1 LDGCRDA
8 DGVVIALMEAP
19 GLAVVAVR
27 QGSCPSATANP
38 LRTDVPIAPTYHG
51 STSNLPYLAF
61 HIVHDLVAL
70 GLEHGETGCILRQR
84 KYHMAAAVLSP
95 FPGPIR
101 LWISKAESRKSVP
114 CGPSG
119 GAAQVQARETAN
131 PDGRHKEADKTV
143 PSPYWHSLGVER
155 CSGTEQHRF
164 GLNQYL
170 QHLLCSTVAHF
181 DPADSRLTL
190 LKKRVSDRQQLA
202 NRIEWPLRLDGWTT
216 ARAQE
221 VGDQHRRTSRS
232 PSVSRDPCTTCS
244 NSLAPPPNMD
254 SMSTPPTSPMSGH
267 PHRASIASALRT
279 PRSSSRLSLGGRRGS
294 SRASDEDSK
303 TAVKVAVRV
312 RPPLQS
318 SDPGYDLIPQ
328 RFRASTCDVSSATN
342 LAIQSTQGKKLFVFD
357 RVFGEET
364 TQQGVWEYVSGSVDS
379 FIQGYNVSILAY
391 GQSGAGKSYTMGTAD
406 SEGAFDPVHA
416 GIVPRAAAAL
426 FEKLNATPT
435 SSAPLTPSKS
445 GLRSPARY
453 SVSAVSSLS
462 NLHRQTCSDKS
473 WTLTATYAEI
483 YNEQLRDLLVPST
496 VPEADRPQVSIRED
510 TKGRILLI
518 GLVQKPINSADD
530 LLEALSFGSNIR
542 QTDSTAIN
550 AKSSRSHAILSLNLT
565 LKKGPSVNRRAS
577 VQVDNS
583 TSNDAVVTTESKL
596 HFVDLA
602 GSERLKN
609 TGAQGDRAKEG
620 ISINAGLASLGKVIS
635 QLSTAKQG
643 GYISYRDSRLTR
655 ILQDSLGGTA
665 ITYMVACVNPAEFH
679 LSETLNTVT
688 YAQRA
693 RAIQSKPE
701 IQQTTEEADKASIIA
716 RLQAEVAFLR
726 EQVNK
731 NNEKGE
737 QRILAAGDHKERRE
751 SELQDQLMD
760 MQESYNALSGR
771 HAKLISE
778 ISKAK
783 ESSHEDTPTLRDAV
797 GESAM
802 ERLKRSNS
810 FAEAVEQV
818 VMEYEKTIQSLEASL
833 SNTRST
839 LSTSESSL
847 MEREARIAYMESQA
861 HQLQV
866 RLQKAGE
873 REANNDAYLRDLETQ
888 IEGATTSEEKSS
900 TMIASLR
907 KELGRVKDTENNSEQ
922 YIATIEE
929 KLAEAEQDR
938 EIMQR
943 ELDRLE
949 NVIERQRSI
958 GRLDNL
964 LAELDNIRHGEQNG
978 RHQQLDGH
986 ASDVNGHDPFVK
998 ESSTAS
1004 RGVAVGDQVTEQSK
1018 NSTTHL
1024 LETDGP
1030 TTAATDQNQDVE
1042 DLCKKDEQNAA
1053 QSRFMAD
1060 KLETMT
1066 QELFDLRSEHETT
1079 INDYDNLQRK
1089 YETALQALA
1098 KMHET
1103 NEEET
1108 RPDSRNS
1115 DKPES
1120 FLEGAGVNGM
1130 KENGQPAAS
1139 SRSLAAELSSGS
1151 FSRHSFTSMDEG
1163 PDETIGSQGRPLRD
1177 IESDE
1182 GSTVVNENE
1191 VSHPPQQQVL
1201 AHEMETLRQL
1211 HVQRESS
1218 LKEISDNYMR
1228 LSEEHKNALSQVENL
1243 KREVQRA
1250 QLATNRQSSPSLVKP
1265 IIRRKP
1271 SQDLMANTT
1280 TNNDRA
1286 MRSFASLRNIALD
1299 NFESN
1304 IDVRQNF
1311 EIHLNTI
1318 MGDLHDRTEK
1328 MQALD
1333 AEVMAARRD
1342 LDAKTAIITGL
1353 TRERA
1358 SVSAANTVDFTV
1370 VGHMRDQLMRSEQ
1383 QVLLLRESHES
1394 REKELQFQVDELK
1407 SQLQQHAEKDVVA
1420 GGEQAH
1426 DDRDDHVANLQKQL
1440 SSWVSKHA
1448 HTMTSSKESETKLL
1462 ATIATLETSLS
1473 EAHKSVASRDA
1484 EYDAA
1489 VANLDQERAQHQEL
1503 VNSLQK
1509 QIDNH
1514 QTASHEHN
1522 QKLSLLEQSYA
1533 SIRQQVDEDSKGR
1546 ELTEKELQTHRNLV
1560 SNLESQIEGHK
1571 SAIEIH
1577 EQNLETLKASH
1588 TEELDSVKT
1597 ALTTAENNFAERHAA
1612 LEARHKSVQ
1621 QDLKRSQ
1628 VDLEELL
1635 AEASAIL
1642 GHETDVGR
1650 FHSHLTDFV
1659 GQSRDIGSDK
1669 DTVVTSTKV
1678 ADLEAEMVQL
1688 KTSNQELVSNMER
1701 AVENERKSATLVQ
1714 ELEDQLNST
1723 YDLHQDTTKR
1733 LSAIQSERHT
1743 QLEEATSAKNEM
1755 KKELEDAKLKVSLL
1769 ESQLA
1774 ELQRRSMAS
1783 TSRDS
1788 LNYARESLSPEAA
1801 AFALART
1808 SSQTSLM
1815 TRPKSNAT
1823 NTTSGLPSP
1832 PPAIPLPPIPTPGLS
1847 GLSPFLSHSSS
1858 IPMGLGIDAR
1868 TSSPAPTTTFTAS
1881 SPPGTP
1887 HHSSF
1892 PQPPSTAP
1900 STVQVDAGY
1909 AQVIEE
1915 QESRIRTIEKHLFAE
1930 KQLTATLEEALVDLE
1945 TSQNKTRQDLESWRK
1960 KCSNLEDELVGLR
1973 KERTNSRASMQQVE
1987 EEREMRHRAER
1998 ARQALEERM
2007 RELNAG
2013 QKKKKGMLNCF

>member
-1 LDGCRDA
+1 
-8 DGVVIALMEAP
+8 
-19 GLAVVAVR
+19 
-27 QGSCPSATANP
+27 
-38 LRTDVPIAPTYHG
+38 
-51 STSNLPYLAF
+51 
-61 HIVHDLVAL
+61 
-70 GLEHGETGCILRQR
+70 
-84 KYHMAAAVLSP
+84 
-95 FPGPIR
+95 
-101 LWISKAESRKSVP
+101 
-114 CGPSG
+114 
-119 GAAQVQARETAN
+119 
-131 PDGRHKEADKTV
+131 
-143 PSPYWHSLGVER
+143 
-155 CSGTEQHRF
+155 
-164 GLNQYL
+164 
-170 QHLLCSTVAHF
+170 
-181 DPADSRLTL
+181 
-190 LKKRVSDRQQLA
+190 
-202 NRIEWPLRLDGWTT
+202 
-216 ARAQE
+216 
-221 VGDQHRRTSRS
+221 
-232 PSVSRDPCTTCS
+232 
-244 NSLAPPPNMD
+244 MD

-267 PHRASIASALRT
+267 PHRPSIANALRT
-279 PRSSSRLSLGGRRGS
+279 PRSSSRLSLGGRAGG

-303 TAVKVAVRV
+303 TAVKVAVR
-312 RPPLQS
+312 
-318 SDPGYDLIPQ
+318 
-328 RFRASTCDVSSATN
+328 RFRASTCDVSSSTN

-364 TQQGVWEYVSGSVDS
+364 SQQGVWDYVSDSVNS

-391 GQSGAGKSYTMGTAD
+391 GQSGAGKSYTMGTAG

-426 FEKLNATPT
+426 FEKLNASSPP
-435 SSAPLTPSKS
+435 SAPLTPSKS
-445 GLRSPARY
+445 GLRSPSRY

-462 NLHRQTCSDKS
+462 NLHRQTSSDKS

-483 YNEQLRDLLVPST
+483 YNEQLRDLLIPNT
-496 VPEADRPQVSIRED
+496 VPEAERPQVSIRED
-510 TKGRILLI
+510 TKGRILLT
-518 GLVQKPINSADD
+518 GLTQKPINSSDD

-583 TSNDAVVTTESKL
+583 TAHDAIVTTESKL

-635 QLSTAKQG
+635 QLSAAKQG

-655 ILQDSLGGTA
+655 ILQDSLGGNA

-701 IQQTTEEADKASIIA
+701 IQQMTEEADKAAIIA
-716 RLQAEVAFLR
+716 RLQAEVAFLP
-726 EQVNK
+726 
-731 NNEKGE
+731 
-737 QRILAAGDHKERRE
+737 GDHKERRE

-783 ESSHEDTPTLRDAV
+783 EDNNEDTPMLRDAV

-818 VMEYEKTIQSLEASL
+818 VMEYEKTIQSLETSL

-839 LSTSESSL
+839 LSASESSL
-847 MEREARIAYMESQA
+847 MEREAKLAYMESQA
-861 HQLQV
+861 HQLQ
-866 RLQKAGE
+866 
-873 REANNDAYLRDLETQ
+873 
-888 IEGATTSEEKSS
+888 
-900 TMIASLR
+900 
-907 KELGRVKDTENNSEQ
+907 
-922 YIATIEE
+922 
-929 KLAEAEQDR
+929 
-938 EIMQR
+938 
-943 ELDRLE
+943 

-964 LAELDNIRHGEQNG
+964 LAELDNIRHSEQNG
-978 RHQQLDGH
+978 RPQQLNGH
-986 ASDVNGHDPFVK
+986 ALEVDEQDPFIN
-998 ESSTAS
+998 ESTVPS
-1004 RGVAVGDQVTEQSK
+1004 RA
-1018 NSTTHL
+1018 
-1024 LETDGP
+1024 
-1030 TTAATDQNQDVE
+1030 TTADNGVREERDSQPVSTSENGAGPSPEQTHDVE
-1042 DLCKKDEQNAA
+1042 NSRKKDEHQAA
-1053 QSRFMAD
+1053 QSNFMAD

-1098 KMHET
+1098 KMQET
-1103 NEEET
+1103 REEHD

-1120 FLEGAGVNGM
+1120 FLGGAGVNGM
-1130 KENGQPAAS
+1130 KGDGQLVAS
-1139 SRSLAAELSSGS
+1139 SRSLEAELSSES
-1151 FSRHSFTSMDEG
+1151 SSQHSFNTTNEESDEAN
-1163 PDETIGSQGRPLRD
+1163 GSQDRTTRD
-1177 IESDE
+1177 IESDDA
-1182 GSTVVNENE
+1182 STIVDEDE
-1191 VSHPPQQQVL
+1191 PPLRSEERAL
-1201 AHEMETLRQL
+1201 AHEMEMLRQL
-1211 HVQRESS
+1211 HIERELS
-1218 LKEISDNYMR
+1218 LKEISDNYVR
-1228 LSEEHKNALSQVENL
+1228 LSDEHKSALSQVEDL

-1265 IIRRKP
+1265 MIRRKP

-1280 TNNDRA
+1280 INNDRA

-1318 MGDLHDRTEK
+1318 MGDLHDRTER
-1328 MQALD
+1328 MHAIE
-1333 AEVMAARRD
+1333 AEVTATRRD

-1358 SVSAANTVDFTV
+1358 SASASNTVDFTAL
-1370 VGHMRDQLMRSEQ
+1370 GHMRDQLTQSEQ
-1383 QVLLLRESHES
+1383 QVSSLREAHET
-1394 REKELQFQVDELK
+1394 REKELQSQIGELRSK
-1407 SQLQQHAEKDVVA
+1407 LQHHVERDAVA
-1420 GGEQAH
+1420 GGERSP
-1426 DDRDDHVANLQKQL
+1426 DNNDDHVSHLQNQI
-1440 SSWVSKHA
+1440 SSWESKHA
-1448 HTMTSSKESETKLL
+1448 EMKNSMKESEVKLL

-1473 EAHKSVASRDA
+1473 DAHKSVASRDA

-1489 VANLDQERAQHQEL
+1489 IANLDQERVQHREL
-1503 VNSLQK
+1503 VESLQK
-1509 QIDNH
+1509 QIGDY
-1514 QTASHEHN
+1514 QAASHEHN

-1560 SNLESQIEGHK
+1560 SNLESQIEAHK
-1571 SAIEIH
+1571 SAIGIH

-1588 TEELDSVKT
+1588 AEELDSAK
-1597 ALTTAENNFAERHAA
+1597 AAMTTAENDFNEKHAT
-1612 LEARHKSVQ
+1612 LEAQHKSVQ

-1659 GQSRDIGSDK
+1659 GQSRDVNTGGASEVELQ
-1669 DTVVTSTKV
+1669 TALTKV
-1678 ADLEAEMVQL
+1678 TGLETEIAQL
-1688 KTSNQELVSNMER
+1688 KTTNQEILANMDR
-1701 AVENERKSATLVQ
+1701 AVENERKSAALVQ

-1723 YDLHQDTTKR
+1723 YDLHQDTSNR

-1743 QLEEATSAKNEM
+1743 QLEEATSARNEM
-1755 KKELEDAKLKVSLL
+1755 KKELEDARLKVSLL

-1815 TRPKSNAT
+1815 NRPKSSATVAT
-1823 NTTSGLPSP
+1823 NATSGLPSP
-1832 PPAIPLPPIPTPGLS
+1832 PPAIPLPPIPTPGLN
-1847 GLSPFLSHSSS
+1847 GLSPFLSQSSS

-1868 TSSPAPTTTFTAS
+1868 TSSPAPTANFTAS

-1887 HHSSF
+1887 HHGSF

-1900 STVQVDAGY
+1900 STMQPDPGY
-1909 AQVIEE
+1909 AQMIEE

-2013 QKKKKGMLNCF
+2013 QKKKKGVLNCF

>member
-1 LDGCRDA
+1 
-8 DGVVIALMEAP
+8 
-19 GLAVVAVR
+19 
-27 QGSCPSATANP
+27 
-38 LRTDVPIAPTYHG
+38 
-51 STSNLPYLAF
+51 
-61 HIVHDLVAL
+61 
-70 GLEHGETGCILRQR
+70 
-84 KYHMAAAVLSP
+84 
-95 FPGPIR
+95 
-101 LWISKAESRKSVP
+101 
-114 CGPSG
+114 
-119 GAAQVQARETAN
+119 
-131 PDGRHKEADKTV
+131 
-143 PSPYWHSLGVER
+143 
-155 CSGTEQHRF
+155 
-164 GLNQYL
+164 
-170 QHLLCSTVAHF
+170 
-181 DPADSRLTL
+181 
-190 LKKRVSDRQQLA
+190 
-202 NRIEWPLRLDGWTT
+202 
-216 ARAQE
+216 
-221 VGDQHRRTSRS
+221 
-232 PSVSRDPCTTCS
+232 
-244 NSLAPPPNMD
+244 MD
-254 SMSTPPTSPMSGH
+254 SKSTPPTSPMSGH
-267 PHRASIASALRT
+267 PHRPSIANVLRT
-279 PRSSSRLSLGGRRGS
+279 PRSSSRLSLGGRLGS

-312 RPPLQS
+312 RPPLQP

-364 TQQGVWEYVSGSVDS
+364 NQQGIWDYVSDSVNS

-391 GQSGAGKSYTMGTAD
+391 GQSGAGKSYTMGTDGAGD
-406 SEGAFDPVHA
+406 AFDPVHA
-416 GIVPRAAAAL
+416 GIVPRAAIAL
-426 FEKLNATPT
+426 FEKLNDSPMP
-435 SSAPLTPSKS
+435 SAPMTPSKS
-445 GLRSPARY
+445 GIRSPARY
-453 SVSAVSSLS
+453 SVSAVSALS
-462 NLHRQTCSDKS
+462 NMHRQSSSDKS

-483 YNEQLRDLLVPST
+483 YNEQLRDLLIPSS

-510 TKGRILLI
+510 TKGRILLT
-518 GLVQKPINSADD
+518 GLTQKPIHSTED
-530 LLEALSFGSNIR
+530 LLEALSFGSDIR

-550 AKSSRSHAILSLNLT
+550 AKSSRSHAILSLNLI
-565 LKKGPSVNRRAS
+565 LKRGPAVNRRAS

-583 TSNDAVVTTESKL
+583 TAQGAVVTTESKL

-655 ILQDSLGGTA
+655 ILQDSLGGNA
-665 ITYMVACVNPAEFH
+665 ITYMVACINPAEFH

-693 RAIQSKPE
+693 RAIQSRPE

-726 EQVNK
+726 EQLNK
-731 NNEKGE
+731 NSEKGE

-783 ESSHEDTPTLRDAV
+783 EDSSEDTPTLRNAV

-818 VMEYEKTIQSLEASL
+818 VMEYEKTIQSLESSL

-839 LSTSESSL
+839 LSASESSL
-847 MEREARIAYMESQA
+847 MEREARLAYMESQA
-861 HQLQV
+861 HQMQV
-866 RLQKAGE
+866 RLQKASE

-900 TMIASLR
+900 TLVAGLR
-907 KELGRVKDTENNSEQ
+907 KELSRVKDTENNSEQ

-938 EIMQR
+938 DIMQR

-964 LAELDNIRHGEQNG
+964 LAELDNIRHSEHNG
-978 RHQQLDGH
+978 RPQQLNGH
-986 ASDVNGHDPFVK
+986 AAEHTPFV
-998 ESSTAS
+998 SVSDITS
-1004 RGVAVGDQVTEQSK
+1004 RTTPNDDRDLKHFGDQEQPTLSM
-1018 NSTTHL
+1018 NGQTPSTLDESH
-1024 LETDGP
+1024 
-1030 TTAATDQNQDVE
+1030 DVE
-1042 DLCKKDEQNAA
+1042 TLRKKDEQQAA
-1053 QSRFMAD
+1053 QSKFMAD

-1098 KMHET
+1098 KMQETHE
-1103 NEEET
+1103 EDD
-1108 RPDSRNS
+1108 RPESRDSDR
-1115 DKPES
+1115 PES

-1130 KENGQPAAS
+1130 AEVGQLAAS
-1139 SRSLAAELSSGS
+1139 SRSLEAELSSQS
-1151 FSRHSFTSMDEG
+1151 SSRHSYTTTNEESDDTSG
-1163 PDETIGSQGRPLRD
+1163 AQNRPTRD
-1177 IESDE
+1177 IESDDA
-1182 GSTVVNENE
+1182 STIVDEDE
-1191 VSHPPQQQVL
+1191 PPSRSEERAL
-1201 AHEMETLRQL
+1201 AQEMEMLRQL
-1211 HVQRESS
+1211 HVQRETS
-1218 LKEISDNYMR
+1218 LKEISDNYLR
-1228 LSEEHKNALSQVENL
+1228 LSEEHKNALSQVEDL

-1280 TNNDRA
+1280 INNDRA

-1333 AEVMAARRD
+1333 AEVTAARRD

-1358 SVSAANTVDFTV
+1358 SVSSANTVDFTV
-1370 VGHMRDQLMRSEQ
+1370 VGHMRDQLTKSEQ
-1383 QVLLLRESHES
+1383 QVNSLREAHDS
-1394 REKELQFQVDELK
+1394 REKELQTQINELR
-1407 SQLQQHAEKDVVA
+1407 SQLQQYSERDVVA
-1420 GGEQAH
+1420 GGERSQ
-1426 DDRDDHVANLQKQL
+1426 DDGDDHVAQLQKQL
-1440 SSWVSKHA
+1440 SKWETKHA
-1448 HTMTSSKESETKLL
+1448 HLTNSTRESETKLL
-1462 ATIATLETSLS
+1462 AAIATLEGSLS

-1489 VANLDQERAQHQEL
+1489 IANLDQERAQHQAL
-1503 VNSLQK
+1503 VGSLQK
-1509 QIDNH
+1509 QIGEY

-1522 QKLSLLEQSYA
+1522 QKLSLLESSYA

-1577 EQNLETLKASH
+1577 ERNLGTLKASH
-1588 TEELDSVKT
+1588 EEELNSMKT
-1597 ALTTAENNFAERHAA
+1597 AMQAAEHAFQVRHAA
-1612 LEARHKSVQ
+1612 LEIQHKSVQ

-1659 GQSRDIGSDK
+1659 GQNKGISTGDASDQELQ
-1669 DTVVTSTKV
+1669 TTLSKV
-1678 ADLEAEMVQL
+1678 AGLENEVARL
-1688 KTSNQELVSNMER
+1688 KTNNQELLSNMER
-1701 AVENERKSATLVQ
+1701 AVDSERKSAALVQ

-1723 YDLHQDTTKR
+1723 YDLHQDTSNR
-1733 LSAIQSERHT
+1733 LSAIQTERHA

-1755 KKELEDAKLKVSLL
+1755 KKELEDARLKVSLL

-1801 AFALART
+1801 AFALARS
-1808 SSQTSLM
+1808 SSQNSLM
-1815 TRPKSNAT
+1815 NRPKSNGTVAT
-1823 NTTSGLPSP
+1823 NATSGLPSP

-1847 GLSPFLSHSSS
+1847 GMSPFMTQSGV
-1858 IPMGLGIDAR
+1858 PMGLGIDPR
-1868 TSSPAPTTTFTAS
+1868 TSSPAPTTVFTAS
-1881 SPPGTP
+1881 SPPSTP

-1892 PQPPSTAP
+1892 PQPPSSAP
-1900 STVQVDAGY
+1900 STMQPDPGY

-2013 QKKKKGMLNCF
+2013 QKKKKGVLNCF

>member
-1 LDGCRDA
+1 
-8 DGVVIALMEAP
+8 V
-19 GLAVVAVR
+19 
-27 QGSCPSATANP
+27 T
-38 LRTDVPIAPTYHG
+38 
-51 STSNLPYLAF
+51 
-61 HIVHDLVAL
+61 
-70 GLEHGETGCILRQR
+70 
-84 KYHMAAAVLSP
+84 
-95 FPGPIR
+95 
-101 LWISKAESRKSVP
+101 
-114 CGPSG
+114 
-119 GAAQVQARETAN
+119 
-131 PDGRHKEADKTV
+131 
-143 PSPYWHSLGVER
+143 
-155 CSGTEQHRF
+155 
-164 GLNQYL
+164 
-170 QHLLCSTVAHF
+170 
-181 DPADSRLTL
+181 
-190 LKKRVSDRQQLA
+190 
-202 NRIEWPLRLDGWTT
+202 
-216 ARAQE
+216 
-221 VGDQHRRTSRS
+221 
-232 PSVSRDPCTTCS
+232 
-244 NSLAPPPNMD
+244 SLA
-254 SMSTPPTSPMSGH
+254 
-267 PHRASIASALRT
+267 
-279 PRSSSRLSLGGRRGS
+279 
-294 SRASDEDSK
+294 
-303 TAVKVAVRV
+303 
-312 RPPLQS
+312 
-318 SDPGYDLIPQ
+318 
-328 RFRASTCDVSSATN
+328 
-342 LAIQSTQGKKLFVFD
+342 
-357 RVFGEET
+357 
-364 TQQGVWEYVSGSVDS
+364 
-379 FIQGYNVSILAY
+379 
-391 GQSGAGKSYTMGTAD
+391 
-406 SEGAFDPVHA
+406 
-416 GIVPRAAAAL
+416 
-426 FEKLNATPT
+426 
-435 SSAPLTPSKS
+435 
-445 GLRSPARY
+445 
-453 SVSAVSSLS
+453 
-462 NLHRQTCSDKS
+462 NLHRQTSSDKS

-496 VPEADRPQVSIRED
+496 VPEPDRPQVSIRED
-510 TKGRILLI
+510 TKGRILLT

-530 LLEALSFGSNIR
+530 LLDALSFGSSIR

-565 LKKGPSVNRRAS
+565 LKKGPSLNRRAS
-577 VQVDNS
+577 VQVDSS

-643 GYISYRDSRLTR
+643 GHISYRDSRLTR
-655 ILQDSLGGTA
+655 ILQDSLGGNA

-731 NNEKGE
+731 NNERGE
-737 QRILAAGDHKERRE
+737 QRVLAAGDHKERRE

-783 ESSHEDTPTLRDAV
+783 EDSHEDTPTLRDAV

-818 VMEYEKTIQSLEASL
+818 VMEYEKTIQSLETSL

-839 LSTSESSL
+839 LSSSESSL

-888 IEGATTSEEKSS
+888 IEGATTSEEKSTS
-900 TMIASLR
+900 LIASLR
-907 KELGRVKDTENNSEQ
+907 KELSRVRDTENNSEQ

-964 LAELDNIRHGEQNG
+964 LAELDNIRTSEQNG
-978 RHQQLDGH
+978 CPQQLNGH
-986 ASDVNGHDPFVK
+986 AADVNDQDPFAGEPGSV
-998 ESSTAS
+998 S
-1004 RGVAVGDQVTEQSK
+1004 RAVNVAPQVTGQAG
-1018 NSTTHL
+1018 NSTVPVPDNDAPTMATAEGSRDIEHL
-1024 LETDGP
+1024 R
-1030 TTAATDQNQDVE
+1030 
-1042 DLCKKDEQNAA
+1042 KKDEQQAA

-1098 KMHET
+1098 KVHET
-1103 NEEET
+1103 HEET

-1115 DKPES
+1115 DRPES
-1120 FLEGAGVNGM
+1120 FLGGAGVSGM
-1130 KENGQPAAS
+1130 KENGQLAAS
-1139 SRSLAAELSSGS
+1139 SRSLAAELSSES
-1151 FSRHSFTSMDEG
+1151 FSRHSYTTTSDG
-1163 PDETIGSQGRPLRD
+1163 LDETNGAQGRHLKD

-1182 GSTVVNENE
+1182 TNTIVDESPRPRE
-1191 VSHPPQQQVL
+1191 QAL

-1211 HVQRESS
+1211 HIQQESS
-1218 LKEISDNYMR
+1218 LREISDNYVR
-1228 LSEEHKNALSQVENL
+1228 LSEEHKSALNQVQDL

-1265 IIRRKP
+1265 NIRRKP

-1304 IDVRQNF
+1304 VEVRQNF

-1358 SVSAANTVDFTV
+1358 SASAANTVDFTV

-1383 QVLLLRESHES
+1383 QLLSLRESHGS
-1394 REKELQFQVDELK
+1394 REKELQSQVDELK
-1407 SQLQQHAEKDVVA
+1407 SQLQQRNESDTVA
-1420 GGEQAH
+1420 GGERSN
-1426 DDRDDHVANLQKQL
+1426 DDNDDHAAGLQKQI
-1440 SSWVSKHA
+1440 SSWESKHA
-1448 HTMTSSKESETKLL
+1448 HAMTSTKESEVKLL
-1462 ATIATLETSLS
+1462 ATIATLENSLS
-1473 EAHKSVASRDA
+1473 EAHKSVASRDT

-1489 VANLDQERAQHQEL
+1489 VANIDQERAQHQEL
-1503 VNSLQK
+1503 VDSLQK
-1509 QIDNH
+1509 QIGDY
-1514 QTASHEHN
+1514 QTASQEHN
-1522 QKLSLLEQSYA
+1522 KKLSLLERSYA
-1533 SIRQQVDEDSKGR
+1533 SIKQQVDEDSKGR

-1560 SNLESQIEGHK
+1560 SNLESQVEAHK
-1571 SAIEIH
+1571 SAIGIH
-1577 EQNLETLKASH
+1577 EQNVEALRASH
-1588 TEELDSVKT
+1588 TEELDSVK
-1597 ALTTAENNFAERHAA
+1597 AAMTTADNNFAERHAA
-1612 LEARHKSVQ
+1612 LEAQHKFVQ

-1659 GQSRDIGSDK
+1659 GQNRDLGAGSDA
-1669 DTVVTSTKV
+1669 VVASAKV
-1678 ADLEAEMVQL
+1678 AALEAEITQL
-1688 KTSNQELVSNMER
+1688 KMSNQEIVSNMER
-1701 AVENERKSATLVQ
+1701 ALEKERKSATLVQ

-1723 YDLHQDTTKR
+1723 YDLHQDTSKR

-1755 KKELEDAKLKVSLL
+1755 KKELEDARLKVSLL

-1823 NTTSGLPSP
+1823 NATSGLPSP
-1832 PPAIPLPPIPTPGLS
+1832 PPAIPLPPIPTPSLG
-1847 GLSPFLSHSSS
+1847 GLSPFLSQSGSM
-1858 IPMGLGIDAR
+1858 PMGLGIDAR
-1868 TSSPAPTTTFTAS
+1868 NANPAPTTTFTAS
-1881 SPPGTP
+1881 SPPSTP
-1887 HHSSF
+1887 HHHSF
-1892 PQPPSTAP
+1892 PQPPSSAP
-1900 STVQVDAGY
+1900 SVQADPGY
-1909 AQVIEE
+1909 TQVIEE

>member
-1 LDGCRDA
+1 
-8 DGVVIALMEAP
+8 
-19 GLAVVAVR
+19 
-27 QGSCPSATANP
+27 
-38 LRTDVPIAPTYHG
+38 
-51 STSNLPYLAF
+51 
-61 HIVHDLVAL
+61 
-70 GLEHGETGCILRQR
+70 
-84 KYHMAAAVLSP
+84 
-95 FPGPIR
+95 
-101 LWISKAESRKSVP
+101 
-114 CGPSG
+114 
-119 GAAQVQARETAN
+119 
-131 PDGRHKEADKTV
+131 
-143 PSPYWHSLGVER
+143 
-155 CSGTEQHRF
+155 
-164 GLNQYL
+164 
-170 QHLLCSTVAHF
+170 
-181 DPADSRLTL
+181 
-190 LKKRVSDRQQLA
+190 
-202 NRIEWPLRLDGWTT
+202 
-216 ARAQE
+216 
-221 VGDQHRRTSRS
+221 
-232 PSVSRDPCTTCS
+232 
-244 NSLAPPPNMD
+244 MD

-267 PHRASIASALRT
+267 PHRPSIANALRT
-279 PRSSSRLSLGGRRGS
+279 PRSSSRLSLGGRAGGS
-294 SRASDEDSK
+294 CASDEDSK

-312 RPPLQS
+312 RPPLQP

-328 RFRASTCDVSSATN
+328 RFRASTCDVSSSTN

-364 TQQGVWEYVSGSVDS
+364 SQQGVWDYVSDSVNS

-391 GQSGAGKSYTMGTAD
+391 GQSGAGKSYTMGTAG

-426 FEKLNATPT
+426 FEKLNASSPP
-435 SSAPLTPSKS
+435 SAPLTPSKS
-445 GLRSPARY
+445 GLRSPSRY

-462 NLHRQTCSDKS
+462 NLHRQTSSDKS

-483 YNEQLRDLLVPST
+483 YNEQLRDLLIPNT
-496 VPEADRPQVSIRED
+496 VPEAERPQVSIRED
-510 TKGRILLI
+510 TKGRILLT
-518 GLVQKPINSADD
+518 GLTQKPINSSDD

-565 LKKGPSVNRRAS
+565 LKKGPSANRRAS

-583 TSNDAVVTTESKL
+583 TAHDAIVTTESKL

-635 QLSTAKQG
+635 QLSAAKQG

-655 ILQDSLGGTA
+655 ILQDSLGGNA

-701 IQQTTEEADKASIIA
+701 IQQMTEEADKAAIIA

-783 ESSHEDTPTLRDAV
+783 EDNNEDTPMLRDAV

-818 VMEYEKTIQSLEASL
+818 VMEYEKTIQSLETSL

-839 LSTSESSL
+839 LSASESSL
-847 MEREARIAYMESQA
+847 MEREAKLAYMESQA

-866 RLQKAGE
+866 RLQKASE

-900 TMIASLR
+900 TLIASLR
-907 KELGRVKDTENNSEQ
+907 KELSRVRDTENNSEQ

-938 EIMQR
+938 DIMQR

-964 LAELDNIRHGEQNG
+964 LAELDNIRHSEQNG
-978 RHQQLDGH
+978 RPQQLNGH
-986 ASDVNGHDPFVK
+986 ALEVDEQDPFIN
-998 ESSTAS
+998 ESTVPS
-1004 RGVAVGDQVTEQSK
+1004 RA
-1018 NSTTHL
+1018 
-1024 LETDGP
+1024 
-1030 TTAATDQNQDVE
+1030 TTADNGVREERDSQPVSTSENGAGSSPEQTHDVE
-1042 DLCKKDEQNAA
+1042 NSRKKDEHQAA
-1053 QSRFMAD
+1053 QSNFMAD

-1098 KMHET
+1098 KMQET
-1103 NEEET
+1103 REEHD

-1120 FLEGAGVNGM
+1120 FLGGAGVNGM
-1130 KENGQPAAS
+1130 KGDGQLVAS
-1139 SRSLAAELSSGS
+1139 SRSLEAELSSES
-1151 FSRHSFTSMDEG
+1151 SSQHSFNTTNEESDEAN
-1163 PDETIGSQGRPLRD
+1163 GSQDRTTRD
-1177 IESDE
+1177 IESDDA
-1182 GSTVVNENE
+1182 STIVDEDE
-1191 VSHPPQQQVL
+1191 PPLRSEERAL
-1201 AHEMETLRQL
+1201 AHEMEMLRQL
-1211 HVQRESS
+1211 HIERELS
-1218 LKEISDNYMR
+1218 LKEISDNYVR
-1228 LSEEHKNALSQVENL
+1228 LSDEHKSALSQVEDL

-1265 IIRRKP
+1265 MIRRKP

-1280 TNNDRA
+1280 INNDRA

-1318 MGDLHDRTEK
+1318 MGDLHDRTER
-1328 MQALD
+1328 MHAIE
-1333 AEVMAARRD
+1333 AEVTATRRD

-1358 SVSAANTVDFTV
+1358 SASASNTVDFTAL
-1370 VGHMRDQLMRSEQ
+1370 GHMRDQLTQSEQ
-1383 QVLLLRESHES
+1383 QVNSLREAHET
-1394 REKELQFQVDELK
+1394 REKELQSQIGELRSK
-1407 SQLQQHAEKDVVA
+1407 LQHHVERDAVA
-1420 GGEQAH
+1420 GGERSP
-1426 DDRDDHVANLQKQL
+1426 DNNDDHVSHLQNQV
-1440 SSWVSKHA
+1440 SSWESKHA
-1448 HTMTSSKESETKLL
+1448 EMKNSMKESEVKLL

-1473 EAHKSVASRDA
+1473 DAHKSVASRDA

-1489 VANLDQERAQHQEL
+1489 IANLDQERVQHREL
-1503 VNSLQK
+1503 VESLQK
-1509 QIDNH
+1509 QIGDY
-1514 QTASHEHN
+1514 QAASHEHN

-1533 SIRQQVDEDSKGR
+1533 SIRKQVDEDSKGR

-1560 SNLESQIEGHK
+1560 SNLESQIEAHK
-1571 SAIEIH
+1571 SAIGIH

-1588 TEELDSVKT
+1588 AEELDSAK
-1597 ALTTAENNFAERHAA
+1597 AAMTTAENDFNERHAT
-1612 LEARHKSVQ
+1612 LEAQHKSVQ

-1642 GHETDVGR
+1642 GRETDVGR

-1659 GQSRDIGSDK
+1659 GQSRDVNTGGASELELQ
-1669 DTVVTSTKV
+1669 TALTKV
-1678 ADLEAEMVQL
+1678 TGLETEIAQL
-1688 KTSNQELVSNMER
+1688 KTSNQEILANMDR
-1701 AVENERKSATLVQ
+1701 AVENERKSAALVQ

-1723 YDLHQDTTKR
+1723 YDLHQDTSNR

-1755 KKELEDAKLKVSLL
+1755 KKELEDARLKVSLL

-1815 TRPKSNAT
+1815 NRPKSSATVAT
-1823 NTTSGLPSP
+1823 NATSGLPSP
-1832 PPAIPLPPIPTPGLS
+1832 PPAIPLPPIPTPGLN
-1847 GLSPFLSHSSS
+1847 GLSPFLSQSSS

-1887 HHSSF
+1887 HHGSF

-1900 STVQVDAGY
+1900 STMQPDPGY
-1909 AQVIEE
+1909 AQMIEE

-2013 QKKKKGMLNCF
+2013 QKKKKGVLNCF

>member
-1 LDGCRDA
+1 
-8 DGVVIALMEAP
+8 M
-19 GLAVVAVR
+19 
-27 QGSCPSATANP
+27 
-38 LRTDVPIAPTYHG
+38 
-51 STSNLPYLAF
+51 
-61 HIVHDLVAL
+61 
-70 GLEHGETGCILRQR
+70 
-84 KYHMAAAVLSP
+84 
-95 FPGPIR
+95 
-101 LWISKAESRKSVP
+101 
-114 CGPSG
+114 
-119 GAAQVQARETAN
+119 
-131 PDGRHKEADKTV
+131 
-143 PSPYWHSLGVER
+143 
-155 CSGTEQHRF
+155 
-164 GLNQYL
+164 
-170 QHLLCSTVAHF
+170 
-181 DPADSRLTL
+181 
-190 LKKRVSDRQQLA
+190 
-202 NRIEWPLRLDGWTT
+202 
-216 ARAQE
+216 
-221 VGDQHRRTSRS
+221 
-232 PSVSRDPCTTCS
+232 
-244 NSLAPPPNMD
+244 
-254 SMSTPPTSPMSGH
+254 
-267 PHRASIASALRT
+267 
-279 PRSSSRLSLGGRRGS
+279 
-294 SRASDEDSK
+294 
-303 TAVKVAVRV
+303 
-312 RPPLQS
+312 
-318 SDPGYDLIPQ
+318 
-328 RFRASTCDVSSATN
+328 
-342 LAIQSTQGKKLFVFD
+342 
-357 RVFGEET
+357 
-364 TQQGVWEYVSGSVDS
+364 
-379 FIQGYNVSILAY
+379 
-391 GQSGAGKSYTMGTAD
+391 
-406 SEGAFDPVHA
+406 
-416 GIVPRAAAAL
+416 PRAAAAL

-462 NLHRQTCSDKS
+462 NLHRQTSSDKS

-510 TKGRILLI
+510 TKGRILLT

-550 AKSSRSHAILSLNLT
+550 AKSSRSHAILSLSLT

-609 TGAQGDRAKEG
+609 TGAQGDRAREG

-655 ILQDSLGGTA
+655 ILQDSLGGNA

-751 SELQDQLMD
+751 SELQNQLMD

-783 ESSHEDTPTLRDAV
+783 EDSHEDTPTLRDAV

-861 HQLQV
+861 HQLQI

-907 KELGRVKDTENNSEQ
+907 KELSRVKDTENNSEQ

-978 RHQQLDGH
+978 RPQQLDGH
-986 ASDVNGHDPFVK
+986 ATDANGHDPFIK
-998 ESSTAS
+998 ESNTAA
-1004 RGVAVGDQVTEQSK
+1004 RGVAAGDQVIEQSREP
-1018 NSTTHL
+1018 TAL
-1024 LETDGP
+1024 LSEADGP
-1030 TTAATDQNQDVE
+1030 TTAATDRSQDIE
-1042 DLCKKDEQNAA
+1042 DLRKKDEQNAA

-1130 KENGQPAAS
+1130 KENGQLAAS

-1151 FSRHSFTSMDEG
+1151 FSRHSFTSTNEG
-1163 PDETIGSQGRPLRD
+1163 LDETNGVHGSPMRNT
-1177 IESDE
+1177 ESDE
-1182 GSTVVNENE
+1182 ASTIVNENE
-1191 VSHPPQQQVL
+1191 LSQLSPEQAL
-1201 AHEMETLRQL
+1201 AQEMETLRQL

-1218 LKEISDNYMR
+1218 LKEISENYMR
-1228 LSEEHKNALSQVENL
+1228 LSEEHKNALSQVESL

-1333 AEVMAARRD
+1333 AEVTAARRD

-1383 QVLLLRESHES
+1383 QVLFLRESHES
-1394 REKELQFQVDELK
+1394 REKELQSQVDGLK
-1407 SQLQQHAEKDVVA
+1407 TQLQHHTERDVVA
-1420 GGEQAH
+1420 GGERTH

-1440 SSWVSKHA
+1440 SSWESRHA
-1448 HTMTSSKESETKLL
+1448 HIMTSSKESETKLL

-1473 EAHKSVASRDA
+1473 EAQKSVASRDV
-1484 EYDAA
+1484 EYEAA

-1503 VNSLQK
+1503 VGSLQK
-1509 QIDNH
+1509 QIGDY
-1514 QTASHEHN
+1514 QTSIQEHN

-1560 SNLESQIEGHK
+1560 SNLESQIEAHK
-1571 SAIEIH
+1571 STIGIH
-1577 EQNLETLKASH
+1577 EQNLEALKASH

-1597 ALTTAENNFAERHAA
+1597 ALTTSENDFAERHAA
-1612 LEARHKSVQ
+1612 LEAQHKSVQ

-1650 FHSHLTDFV
+1650 FHSHLTDLV
-1659 GQSRDIGSDK
+1659 GQTRDLASDK
-1669 DTVVTSTKV
+1669 DAAITSAKV
-1678 ADLEAEMVQL
+1678 ADLEAEIAQL
-1688 KTSNQELVSNMER
+1688 KTSNQEIISSMER

-1832 PPAIPLPPIPTPGLS
+1832 PPAIPLPPIPTPGLG
-1847 GLSPFLSHSSS
+1847 GLTPFLSQSSS

>member
-1 LDGCRDA
+1 
-8 DGVVIALMEAP
+8 
-19 GLAVVAVR
+19 
-27 QGSCPSATANP
+27 
-38 LRTDVPIAPTYHG
+38 
-51 STSNLPYLAF
+51 
-61 HIVHDLVAL
+61 
-70 GLEHGETGCILRQR
+70 
-84 KYHMAAAVLSP
+84 
-95 FPGPIR
+95 
-101 LWISKAESRKSVP
+101 
-114 CGPSG
+114 
-119 GAAQVQARETAN
+119 
-131 PDGRHKEADKTV
+131 
-143 PSPYWHSLGVER
+143 
-155 CSGTEQHRF
+155 
-164 GLNQYL
+164 
-170 QHLLCSTVAHF
+170 
-181 DPADSRLTL
+181 
-190 LKKRVSDRQQLA
+190 
-202 NRIEWPLRLDGWTT
+202 
-216 ARAQE
+216 
-221 VGDQHRRTSRS
+221 
-232 PSVSRDPCTTCS
+232 
-244 NSLAPPPNMD
+244 MD

-312 RPPLQS
+312 RPPLQT

-328 RFRASTCDVSSATN
+328 RFRTSTCDVSSATN

-391 GQSGAGKSYTMGTAD
+391 GQSGAGKSYTMGTAGN
-406 SEGAFDPVHA
+406 EGAFDPVHA

-426 FEKLNATPT
+426 FEKLNASST

-453 SVSAVSSLS
+453 SVSAVPSLS
-462 NLHRQTCSDKS
+462 NLHRQTSSDKS
-473 WTLTATYAEI
+473 WMLTATYAEI

-510 TKGRILLI
+510 TKGRILLT

-542 QTDSTAIN
+542 QTDATAIN

-565 LKKGPSVNRRAS
+565 LKKGPTANRRAS
-577 VQVDNS
+577 IQVDNA
-583 TSNDAVVTTESKL
+583 TTNDAIVTTESKL

-737 QRILAAGDHKERRE
+737 QRILAVGDHKERRE
-751 SELQDQLMD
+751 SELQNQLMD

-783 ESSHEDTPTLRDAV
+783 EDNHDDTPTLRDAV

-818 VMEYEKTIQSLEASL
+818 VMEYEKTIQSLEGSL

-866 RLQKAGE
+866 RLQKASE

-900 TMIASLR
+900 TLIASLR
-907 KELGRVKDTENNSEQ
+907 KELSRVKDTENNSEQ

-986 ASDVNGHDPFVK
+986 AADANDHDPFVRDL
-998 ESSTAS
+998 STAS
-1004 RGVAVGDQVTEQSK
+1004 GAIAAGDQVAGQSRDSEGPGPE
-1018 NSTTHL
+1018 N
-1024 LETDGP
+1024 DGP
-1030 TTAATDQNQDVE
+1030 TTATIDRGQDIE
-1042 DLCKKDEQNAA
+1042 GLRKKDEQHAA
-1053 QSRFMAD
+1053 QSSFMAD

-1120 FLEGAGVNGM
+1120 FLGGAGVNGT

-1139 SRSLAAELSSGS
+1139 SRSLAAELSSES
-1151 FSRHSFTSMDEG
+1151 FSRHSFVSTSEV
-1163 PDETIGSQGRPLRD
+1163 PDEANGVQDRSLKD

-1182 GSTVVNENE
+1182 ASTIVNGNE
-1191 VSHPPQQQVL
+1191 LPDRAQQLAL
-1201 AHEMETLRQL
+1201 AHEMEVLKQL

-1218 LKEISDNYMR
+1218 LKEISDNYMK
-1228 LSEEHKNALSQVENL
+1228 LSEEHKNALSQVDTL

-1333 AEVMAARRD
+1333 AEVTAARRD

-1358 SVSAANTVDFTV
+1358 TVSASNTVDFTV

-1383 QVLLLRESHES
+1383 QVLFLRESHES
-1394 REKELQFQVDELK
+1394 REKELQSQVGELK
-1407 SQLQQHAEKDVVA
+1407 SQLQQHAERDVVA
-1420 GGEQAH
+1420 GGE
-1426 DDRDDHVANLQKQL
+1426 RTYNEKDDHVAHLQEQL
-1440 SSWVSKHA
+1440 SSWESKHA
-1448 HTMTSSKESETKLL
+1448 HTMTSTKESETKLL
-1462 ATIATLETSLS
+1462 ATIATLEQSLS

-1489 VANLDQERAQHQEL
+1489 IANLDQERAQHQEL
-1503 VNSLQK
+1503 VFSLQK
-1509 QIDNH
+1509 QIGDH
-1514 QTASHEHN
+1514 QAASQEHN
-1522 QKLSLLEQSYA
+1522 QKLSLLQQSYA

-1560 SNLESQIEGHK
+1560 SNLESQIDAHK
-1571 SAIEIH
+1571 SAIGIH
-1577 EQNLETLKASH
+1577 EQNVEALKASH
-1588 TEELDSVKT
+1588 TEELDSIKT
-1597 ALTTAENNFAERHAA
+1597 AMTTAENDFAERHAA
-1612 LEARHKSVQ
+1612 LEAQHKSVQ

-1659 GQSRDIGSDK
+1659 EQNRNVGAGKASERE
-1669 DTVVTSTKV
+1669 TEVASTKV
-1678 ADLEAEMVQL
+1678 ADLEAEIVRL
-1688 KTSNQELVSNMER
+1688 KTSNQEIVSNMER

-1723 YDLHQDTTKR
+1723 YDLHQDTSKR

-1743 QLEEATSAKNEM
+1743 QLEEATSARNEM

-1823 NTTSGLPSP
+1823 NATSGLPSP

-1847 GLSPFLSHSSS
+1847 GLSPFLSQSSS
-1858 IPMGLGIDAR
+1858 MPMGLGIDAR

-1900 STVQVDAGY
+1900 STVQVDPGY

-1915 QESRIRTIEKHLFAE
+1915 QESRIRTVEKHLFAE

-2013 QKKKKGMLNCF
+2013 QKKKKGVLNCF

>member
-1 LDGCRDA
+1 LD
-8 DGVVIALMEAP
+8 P
-19 GLAVVAVR
+19 
-27 QGSCPSATANP
+27 
-38 LRTDVPIAPTYHG
+38 
-51 STSNLPYLAF
+51 
-61 HIVHDLVAL
+61 
-70 GLEHGETGCILRQR
+70 
-84 KYHMAAAVLSP
+84 
-95 FPGPIR
+95 
-101 LWISKAESRKSVP
+101 
-114 CGPSG
+114 
-119 GAAQVQARETAN
+119 
-131 PDGRHKEADKTV
+131 
-143 PSPYWHSLGVER
+143 
-155 CSGTEQHRF
+155 
-164 GLNQYL
+164 
-170 QHLLCSTVAHF
+170 
-181 DPADSRLTL
+181 
-190 LKKRVSDRQQLA
+190 
-202 NRIEWPLRLDGWTT
+202 
-216 ARAQE
+216 
-221 VGDQHRRTSRS
+221 
-232 PSVSRDPCTTCS
+232 
-244 NSLAPPPNMD
+244 
-254 SMSTPPTSPMSGH
+254 
-267 PHRASIASALRT
+267 
-279 PRSSSRLSLGGRRGS
+279 
-294 SRASDEDSK
+294 
-303 TAVKVAVRV
+303 
-312 RPPLQS
+312 
-318 SDPGYDLIPQ
+318 
-328 RFRASTCDVSSATN
+328 
-342 LAIQSTQGKKLFVFD
+342 
-357 RVFGEET
+357 
-364 TQQGVWEYVSGSVDS
+364 
-379 FIQGYNVSILAY
+379 
-391 GQSGAGKSYTMGTAD
+391 
-406 SEGAFDPVHA
+406 

-426 FEKLNATPT
+426 FEKLNASST

-462 NLHRQTCSDKS
+462 NLHRQTSTDKS

-510 TKGRILLI
+510 TKGRILLT
-518 GLVQKPINSADD
+518 GLAQKPINSADD
-530 LLEALSFGSNIR
+530 LLEALSFGSSIR

-577 VQVDNS
+577 VQVDSS
-583 TSNDAVVTTESKL
+583 TSNDAIVTTESKL

-665 ITYMVACVNPAEFH
+665 ITYMVACVNPADFH

-731 NNEKGE
+731 NNERGE
-737 QRILAAGDHKERRE
+737 QRVLAAGDHKERRE

-783 ESSHEDTPTLRDAV
+783 EDSHEDTPTLRDAV

-861 HQLQV
+861 HQLQI
-866 RLQKAGE
+866 RLHKAGE

-888 IEGATTSEEKSS
+888 IEGATTSEEKS
-900 TMIASLR
+900 TTLIASLR
-907 KELGRVKDTENNSEQ
+907 KELSRVRDTENNSEQ

-964 LAELDNIRHGEQNG
+964 LAELDTIRHSEQNG
-978 RHQQLDGH
+978 RPQQLNGH
-986 ASDVNGHDPFVK
+986 AVDVNDHDPFANDSGLV
-998 ESSTAS
+998 T
-1004 RGVAVGDQVTEQSK
+1004 RTVVAGAQVTGQSGH
-1018 NSTTHL
+1018 STVPVS
-1024 LETDGP
+1024 DNDAP
-1030 TTAATDQNQDVE
+1030 TTDTTKGSRDIE
-1042 DLCKKDEQNAA
+1042 DLRKKDEQQAA

-1060 KLETMT
+1060 KLESMT
-1066 QELFDLRSEHETT
+1066 QELFDLRGEHETT

-1098 KMHET
+1098 KVHEH
-1103 NEEET
+1103 EEET

-1120 FLEGAGVNGM
+1120 FLGGAGVSGM

-1139 SRSLAAELSSGS
+1139 SRSLAAELSSAS
-1151 FSRHSFTSMDEG
+1151 FSRHSFTGTIEE
-1163 PDETIGSQGRPLRD
+1163 PDETNGAQGRPPKD
-1177 IESDE
+1177 IESSRE
-1182 GSTVVNENE
+1182 QG
-1191 VSHPPQQQVL
+1191 L
-1201 AHEMETLRQL
+1201 MHEMETLRQL
-1211 HVQRESS
+1211 HIQQESS
-1218 LKEISDNYMR
+1218 LREISDNYVR
-1228 LSEEHKNALSQVENL
+1228 LSEEHKTALNQVEGL

-1333 AEVMAARRD
+1333 AEVTAARRD

-1370 VGHMRDQLMRSEQ
+1370 VGHMRDQLTRSEQ
-1383 QVLLLRESHES
+1383 QLLFLRESHGS
-1394 REKELQFQVDELK
+1394 REKELQSQVDELK
-1407 SQLQQHAEKDVVA
+1407 SQLQQRTETDVVA
-1420 GGEQAH
+1420 GGERSH
-1426 DDRDDHVANLQKQL
+1426 DDHDNHSADLQKQL
-1440 SSWVSKHA
+1440 SSWESKHA
-1448 HTMTSSKESETKLL
+1448 HALTSMKESETKLL
-1462 ATIATLETSLS
+1462 ATIATLEASLS

-1489 VANLDQERAQHQEL
+1489 IANLDQERAQHQEL
-1503 VNSLQK
+1503 VGSLQK
-1509 QIDNH
+1509 QIGDY
-1514 QTASHEHN
+1514 QAASQEHY
-1522 QKLSLLEQSYA
+1522 QKLSLLEQSHA

-1560 SNLESQIEGHK
+1560 SNLESQVEAHK
-1571 SAIEIH
+1571 SAIGIH
-1577 EQNLETLKASH
+1577 EQNLEALKASH

-1597 ALTTAENNFAERHAA
+1597 AMTTAENDFTERHAA
-1612 LEARHKSVQ
+1612 LEAQHKSVQ

-1659 GQSRDIGSDK
+1659 GQSRDFGADK
-1669 DTVVTSTKV
+1669 DVTVTSTKV
-1678 ADLEAEMVQL
+1678 ADLEAEITQL
-1688 KTSNQELVSNMER
+1688 KTSNQEIMSNMER

-1723 YDLHQDTTKR
+1723 YDLHQDTSKR
-1733 LSAIQSERHT
+1733 LSAIQTERNT

-1755 KKELEDAKLKVSLL
+1755 KKELEDARLKVSLL

-1801 AFALART
+1801 AFALARS
-1808 SSQTSLM
+1808 SSQNSLM

-1823 NTTSGLPSP
+1823 NATSGLPSP

-1847 GLSPFLSHSSS
+1847 GLSPFLSQSSS
-1858 IPMGLGIDAR
+1858 MPMGLGIDAR

>member
-1 LDGCRDA
+1 
-8 DGVVIALMEAP
+8 MN
-19 GLAVVAVR
+19 
-27 QGSCPSATANP
+27 T
-38 LRTDVPIAPTYHG
+38 
-51 STSNLPYLAF
+51 
-61 HIVHDLVAL
+61 
-70 GLEHGETGCILRQR
+70 
-84 KYHMAAAVLSP
+84 
-95 FPGPIR
+95 
-101 LWISKAESRKSVP
+101 
-114 CGPSG
+114 
-119 GAAQVQARETAN
+119 
-131 PDGRHKEADKTV
+131 
-143 PSPYWHSLGVER
+143 
-155 CSGTEQHRF
+155 
-164 GLNQYL
+164 
-170 QHLLCSTVAHF
+170 
-181 DPADSRLTL
+181 
-190 LKKRVSDRQQLA
+190 
-202 NRIEWPLRLDGWTT
+202 
-216 ARAQE
+216 
-221 VGDQHRRTSRS
+221 
-232 PSVSRDPCTTCS
+232 
-244 NSLAPPPNMD
+244 
-254 SMSTPPTSPMSGH
+254 
-267 PHRASIASALRT
+267 
-279 PRSSSRLSLGGRRGS
+279 
-294 SRASDEDSK
+294 
-303 TAVKVAVRV
+303 
-312 RPPLQS
+312 
-318 SDPGYDLIPQ
+318 
-328 RFRASTCDVSSATN
+328 
-342 LAIQSTQGKKLFVFD
+342 
-357 RVFGEET
+357 
-364 TQQGVWEYVSGSVDS
+364 
-379 FIQGYNVSILAY
+379 
-391 GQSGAGKSYTMGTAD
+391 
-406 SEGAFDPVHA
+406 

-462 NLHRQTCSDKS
+462 NLHRQTNSDKS

-483 YNEQLRDLLVPST
+483 YNEQLRDLLVPGT

-510 TKGRILLI
+510 TKGRILLT

-655 ILQDSLGGTA
+655 ILQDSLGGNA

-783 ESSHEDTPTLRDAV
+783 EDSHEDTPTLRDAV

-907 KELGRVKDTENNSEQ
+907 KELSRVKDTENNSEQ

-964 LAELDNIRHGEQNG
+964 LAELDNIRHGEQNA
-978 RHQQLDGH
+978 RPQQLDGH
-986 ASDVNGHDPFVK
+986 ATDANGHDPFVK
-998 ESSTAS
+998 EPSTAS
-1004 RGVAVGDQVTEQSK
+1004 RGVSAGDQVTEQSRG
-1018 NSTTHL
+1018 STAPL
-1024 LETDGP
+1024 PETDGP
-1030 TTAATDQNQDVE
+1030 TTAATDRGQDVE
-1042 DLCKKDEQNAA
+1042 DLRKKDEQNAA

-1108 RPDSRNS
+1108 RPASRNS

-1151 FSRHSFTSMDEG
+1151 FSRHSFTSTNDG
-1163 PDETIGSQGRPLRD
+1163 PDETNGVQGSPLKD

-1182 GSTVVNENE
+1182 ASIVVNENDLPH
-1191 VSHPPQQQVL
+1191 HPQDQAL

-1218 LKEISDNYMR
+1218 LKEISENYMR

-1280 TNNDRA
+1280 SNNDRA

-1333 AEVMAARRD
+1333 AEVTAARRD

-1394 REKELQFQVDELK
+1394 REKELQSQVDELK
-1407 SQLQQHAEKDVVA
+1407 SQLQQNTERDVVA
-1420 GGEQAH
+1420 GGERTH

-1440 SSWVSKHA
+1440 SSWESRHA
-1448 HTMTSSKESETKLL
+1448 QTITSTKESETKLL

-1489 VANLDQERAQHQEL
+1489 VSNIDQERAQHQEL
-1503 VNSLQK
+1503 VSSLQK
-1509 QIDNH
+1509 QIGDY
-1514 QTASHEHN
+1514 QTASQEHN

-1571 SAIEIH
+1571 SAIGIH
-1577 EQNLETLKASH
+1577 EQNLEALKASH
-1588 TEELDSVKT
+1588 TEELNSVKT
-1597 ALTTAENNFAERHAA
+1597 AMTTAENDFAERHAA
-1612 LEARHKSVQ
+1612 LEAQHKSVQ

-1659 GQSRDIGSDK
+1659 GQSRDHGSDK
-1669 DTVVTSTKV
+1669 DAVAASIKV
-1678 ADLEAEMVQL
+1678 ADLEAEIAQL
-1688 KTSNQELVSNMER
+1688 KMSNQEIVSNMER

-1733 LSAIQSERHT
+1733 LSAMQSERHT

-1832 PPAIPLPPIPTPGLS
+1832 PPAIPLPPIPTPGLG
-1847 GLSPFLSHSSS
+1847 GLTPFLSQSSS